1 MRFFKLFLAT
11 LASFSLAAPEAPRTV
26 SSPELSGE
34 LVQLLEKHNLAL
46 VPRSEL
52 TDALKE
58 LNTLLKSNAF
68 PRAPVLIR
76 RQNST
81 AGGGSKSGSGS
92 NSDSDSDDS
101 DSDDGGSRI
110 AAIPGLDGLGDLG
123 SGLKGLT
130 DALGDV
136 KDLFKALGDLLS
148 PEFLQA
154 FHDAMV
160 YLAATLKPPAPNQV
174 RNLLAKADHF
184 WTWSANSTSKIL
196 SMRSR
201 VSTLLASCPR
211 CSSFSPMTTSRTSRA
226 FSPMAPH
233 S

>member
-1 MRFFKLFLAT
+1 MRFSKLFLT
-11 LASFSLAAPEAPRTV
+11 LLPFGFVSARTV

-58 LNTLLKSNAF
+58 LNTLLKSNVI
-68 PRAPVLIR
+68 PRAPVLVR
-76 RQNST
+76 RQNGT
-81 AGGGSKSGSGS
+81 AKAGSKGG
-92 NSDSDSDDS
+92 DSDG

-123 SGLKGLT
+123 DGLKGLT
-130 DALGDV
+130 GALGDV

-174 RNLLAKADHF
+174 RNLLAKAGPLLDLVGELNLKDLVKEIQGVDI
-184 WTWSANSTSKIL
+184 AGIVSKVLKLLTDDNLKNINGL
-196 SMRSR
+196 LNNFVAGTMR
-201 VSTLLASCPR
+201 V
-211 CSSFSPMTTSRTSRA
+211 
-226 FSPMAPH
+226 
-233 S
+233 